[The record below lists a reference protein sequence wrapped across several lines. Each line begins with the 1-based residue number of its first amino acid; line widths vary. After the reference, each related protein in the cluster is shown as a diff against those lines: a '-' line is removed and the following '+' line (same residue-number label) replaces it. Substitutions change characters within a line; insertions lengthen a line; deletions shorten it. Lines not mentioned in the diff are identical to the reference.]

1 MTHFTVPT
9 RIYRHPIV
17 EMNPTDRFTANGMD
31 YIPLR
36 VEKDGYVVRHE
47 TDGQVA
53 FMSHAEIHRS
63 LSEKRASICYGY
75 NSVSE
80 QKLRLVWGDEGFED
94 LNPEKRSLPI
104 FREKLILRYEEECL
118 KAGKELPRSAA
129 KLQPLLDKWAHE
141 INSGPHGPR
150 RKRGDQATTSFNA
163 PSVRQFNR
171 DYAKYMECGRETLS
185 LAHRHHGPGQ
195 RLFAS
200 CPESMSVAHRGARR
214 YLSRTRPRKSDCYL
228 MYCAELFELNKTRA
242 NKLHKVSRTKFES
255 MINRFDEFEKD
266 ASRYGEKWAIDKY
279 ARNLR
284 AYNIAAPGQRVEID
298 EVKFDL
304 MTLLVETGIY
314 EGLPETIRKNIPKV
328 RIWFVAAIDVAT
340 RYVLAL
346 KATFNPCAD
355 AAVAA
360 LRMIMTDK
368 RQLSASVGA
377 RTPWIGML
385 RPEEVYS
392 DNGSAFIAD
401 RTRSVLKAAKVGYTH
416 PPAGDPARRPFIESL
431 FHSVGPMVAHFFDG
445 RTFGS
450 VAEKEDY
457 DPKEF
462 ASVTTDELVRMFTYA
477 ICDIYHNKPHASLG
491 GQSPHNAWV
500 RATQEFAVKYVPS
513 DEEMLHIFGVPS
525 KRKISDN
532 GITYE
537 NIPYGSDELNAQRR
551 RHGKMEFEI
560 KTDPQN
566 VRWIAVKGD
575 QGWFTVEN
583 TIGLNDDVSLAE
595 WIASRKEELA
605 HNAAE
610 TEQGMAARYEAI
622 NRMRQAGEDTT
633 TRALLSPTIPS
644 PEEIERLNREVLR
657 GGKPG
662 EQPQAFLPAPA
673 YPVDSLR
680 GQSKYALPINKTLS
694 DSAVGASLTGEAG
707 APRTNPTISALDY
720 NEED

>member
-9 RIYRHPIV
+9 RIYHHSVI
-17 EMNPTDRFTANGMD
+17 EMSPTDRFSVNGID

-36 VEKDGYVVRHE
+36 ADKDGYTIRHE
-47 TDGQVA
+47 IDGQVS
-53 FMSHAEIHRS
+53 FMSHAEIHDS
-63 LSEKRASICYGY
+63 LSEKRASIRYGY

-80 QKLRLVWGDEGFED
+80 KKLRLIWGDERFED
-94 LNPEKRSLPI
+94 LDPEKRSLPI

-118 KAGKELPRSAA
+118 KAGKELPRSEA
-129 KLQPLLDKWAHE
+129 KLQPLLDQWAHE
-141 INSGPHGPR
+141 INTGPQGSR
-150 RKRGDQATTSFNA
+150 RERADRAKTSFNA

-200 CPESMSVAHRGARR
+200 CPESLSVAHRGARR
-214 YLSRTRPRKSDCYL
+214 YLSRTRPRKSDCYQ
-228 MYCAELFELNKTRA
+228 MYCAELYELNKTRT
-242 NKLHKVSRTKFES
+242 NKLHRVSRTKFES
-255 MINRFDEFEKD
+255 IINRFDAFEKD
-266 ASRYGEKWAIDKY
+266 ASRHGEKWAIDKY

-298 EVKFDL
+298 EVNFDL

-314 EGLPETIRKNIPKV
+314 EGLPEAIRKNIPKV
-328 RIWFVAAIDVAT
+328 RIWFVVAIDVAT

-346 KATFNPCAD
+346 KASFSQTAN
-355 AAVAA
+355 AAIAA

-368 RQLSASVGA
+368 RQLSESVGA
-377 RTPWIGML
+377 RTPWVGML
-385 RPEEVYS
+385 RPTEVYS

-401 RTRSVLKAAKVGYTH
+401 RTRSVLKAAQVSYTH

-431 FHSVGPMVAHFFDG
+431 FHSIGPMVAQFFDG

-450 VAEKEDY
+450 VAEKENY
-457 DPKEF
+457 KPEEF
-462 ASVTTDELVRMFTYA
+462 ASVTTDELVRMFTFA
-477 ICDIYHNKPHASLG
+477 ICDIYHNKPHAALG

-500 RATQEFAVKYVPS
+500 RATQEFAVKHVPA

-551 RHGKMEFEI
+551 RHGRMEFEI

-583 TIGLNDDVSLAE
+583 TIGLDDDVSLAE

-622 NRMRQAGEDTT
+622 NRMRQAGEDAT
-633 TRALLSPTIPS
+633 TRALLSPAIPD
-644 PEEIERLNREVLR
+644 EEELKRLNREVMR
-657 GGKPG
+657 GEKHGAKR
-662 EQPQAFLPAPA
+662 QASAPPADVLLGP
-673 YPVDSLR
+673 
-680 GQSKYALPINKTLS
+680 SKYGSTARAS
-694 DSAVGASLTGEAG
+694 SAGDANTA
-707 APRTNPTISALDY
+707 PTISALDY